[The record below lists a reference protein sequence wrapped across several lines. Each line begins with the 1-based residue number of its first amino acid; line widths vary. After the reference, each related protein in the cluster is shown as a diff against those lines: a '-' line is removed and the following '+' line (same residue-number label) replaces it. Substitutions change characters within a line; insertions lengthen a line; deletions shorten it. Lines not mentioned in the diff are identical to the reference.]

1 MKDVVRTMLLTG
13 AIVLAPQAGRT
24 QDIQNA
30 VPDSRQSGQ
39 QAAQDGQGNPQDLRG
54 AIEAIVKDYLAT
66 HPDEVGQIAR
76 DYMMK
81 HPEAMGAIL
90 AQMLKS
96 RAAVSAGANA
106 AATNGAGPSTVPST
120 LPQPPDHSGDIA
132 SNAQRLFGSP
142 HQVTLGNPDG
152 DVTLVEFF
160 DYSCGYCKRA
170 LPDMLSLLKADTKL
184 KIVLKEFPILGP
196 GSVDAAR
203 VAVAVRMQDP
213 GGQKYLAFHQAM
225 LVNPGPATKEKALAA
240 AKDQGLDMDRLTA
253 DLASDEVNATLSE
266 DMKLASVIGA
276 TGTPTYV
283 VGKDVVVGAVG
294 LLGLQSHI
302 DAARG
307 PHGQAAN

>member
-1 MKDVVRTMLLTG
+1 MKHVVG
-13 AIVLAPQAGRT
+13 SAILAATVLLAPQAVRAQQAPSAV
-24 QDIQNA
+24 QDI
-30 VPDSRQSGQ
+30 V
-39 QAAQDGQGNPQDLRG
+39 QDPGNGQDLRG

-90 AQMLKS
+90 AQMLRS
-96 RAAVSAGANA
+96 RSAVTAGANA
-106 AATNGAGPSTVPST
+106 VSGGNAAATSGATPSA
-120 LPQPPDHSGDIA
+120 LPPPPDRSADIA
-132 SNAQRLFGSP
+132 NNAPQLFASP

-160 DYSCGYCKRA
+160 DYNCGYCKRA
-170 LPDMLSLLKADTKL
+170 LTDMLSLLKADTKL
-184 KIVLKEFPILGP
+184 KVVLKEFPILGP

-203 VAVAVRMQDP
+203 VAVAVRMQDA
-213 GGQKYLAFHQAM
+213 GGEKYLAFHQE
-225 LVNPGPATKEKALAA
+225 LLGSPGPATKEKALAV

-266 DMKLASVIGA
+266 DIKLAGAVGA

-283 VGKDVVVGAVG
+283 VGKDVVIGAVG
-294 LLGLQSHI
+294 VIGLQGHI

-307 PHGQAAN
+307 PHNSVAN